1 MDDDFQSHLFTEGG
15 ALCGAAMPYA
25 WAWRESQVTCSVCR
39 GILRRGSRSR
49 RFEIPKVV
57 VLTTKDVEPE

>member
-25 WAWRESQVTCSVCR
+25 WAWRESQVTCSTCR

-49 RFEIPKVV
+49 RFDDLRDLVR
-57 VLTTKDVEPE
+57 TTKDVEPE